1 MIWSSLRTR
10 LTLLVT
16 VAVALAVAV
25 SAGACFM
32 IVRHQVYEQADRQL
46 GPGPGKD
53 PRGWFHYLEQKC
65 RPDPVVE
72 PHFGPIHS
80 TQIIYADGSPPCYD
94 GPALVVTDEDR
105 QVAAGTWK
113 DSKHC
118 HNGVTVDGTQVRIRT
133 EQVAPG
139 VAVMDAMP
147 LREIRGTL
155 QIVAL
160 MLGGVAAL
168 GILVAATAGLLI
180 ARAALRPV
188 GRLTRA
194 VEHIAQTEDLDTR
207 IPVKGNDEIARL
219 SSSFNAMTTALAGSR
234 ERQKQLVADAGH
246 ELRTPLT
253 TLRTNID
260 LLLRS
265 EQTGRSLDPEAKRRL
280 LVNVKAQF
288 AELSTLVADLLQL
301 ARGDTEHEPHVE
313 LAFHEVVTAAV
324 ERARLRGAE
333 VVTDLTP
340 WYVVGGAAS
349 LERAVLNL
357 IDNAAKFSPDSQVEV
372 SLSGGRLTVRDHGP
386 GLPEEELPHVFD
398 RFWRSPSARGLPGS
412 GLGLAIVAQAV
423 AEAGGKVSLANAP
436 GGGAIATMELPGSPM
451 RTDTVEL
458 PGAPMRT
465 ETLGSLRNSHP

>member
-1 MIWSSLRTR
+1 MIWRSLRTR
-10 LTLLVT
+10 LTLLVAAA
-16 VAVALAVAV
+16 VAVAIAL

-32 IVRHQVYEQADRQL
+32 IVRGQLYDQVDRELKPTRPGENSLPWLMEHCQPTPEPVGHYGPPQA
-46 GPGPGKD
+46 
-53 PRGWFHYLEQKC
+53 
-65 RPDPVVE
+65 
-72 PHFGPIHS
+72 
-80 TQIIYADGSPPCYD
+80 TQIIYSDGRPTCYMGAALKIMPEDLAIASEGGEHLHNGLAEDGSPMRILTVNV
-94 GPALVVTDEDR
+94 GP
-105 QVAAGTWK
+105 GT
-113 DSKHC
+113 
-118 HNGVTVDGTQVRIRT
+118 
-133 EQVAPG
+133 
-139 VAVMDAMP
+139 AVMDARPMGRLQNT
-147 LREIRGTL
+147 LRN
-155 QIVAL
+155 VAL
-160 MLGGVAAL
+160 LLALVSAL
-168 GILVAATAGLLI
+168 GVLGAASAGLLI
-180 ARAALRPV
+180 ARTALRPV

-194 VEHIAQTEDLDTR
+194 VEHIAKTEDLDTR
-207 IPVKGNDEIARL
+207 IPVEGNDEIARL

-265 EQTGRSLDPEAKRRL
+265 EQTGRSLEPKAKERL

-333 VVTDLTP
+333 VATELKP
-340 WYVVGGAAS
+340 WYVVGSAAS

-357 IDNAAKFSPDSQVEV
+357 IDNAAKFSPGGQVEV
-372 SLSGGRLTVRDHGP
+372 RLRGGRLTVRDHGP
-386 GLPEEELPHVFD
+386 GLPAEELPHVFE

-423 AEAGGKVSLANAP
+423 AEAGGEVRLANAP
-436 GGGAIATMELPGSPM
+436 GGGAIATMELPG
-451 RTDTVEL
+451 
-458 PGAPMRT
+458 
-465 ETLGSLRNSHP
+465 TLMRNSETDKSH

>member
-1 MIWSSLRTR
+1 MIWRSLRTR
-10 LTLLVT
+10 ITLLVT
-16 VAVALAVAV
+16 AAVALAIAI

-32 IVRHQVYEQADRQL
+32 IVRGQLYDQVDREL
-46 GPGPGKD
+46 KPRPGENNLP
-53 PRGWFHYLEQKC
+53 WLMEHC
-65 RPDPVVE
+65 RPTPE
-72 PHFGPIHS
+72 PAGPYGPPQA
-80 TQIIYADGSPPCYD
+80 TQIIYSDGRPTCYLGAALKITPEDLSVASEGGRPHVHNGLAEDGSPMRIVTANV
-94 GPALVVTDEDR
+94 GP
-105 QVAAGTWK
+105 G
-113 DSKHC
+113 
-118 HNGVTVDGTQVRIRT
+118 I
-133 EQVAPG
+133 
-139 VAVMDAMP
+139 AVMDARPMGR
-147 LREIRGTL
+147 LQTTL
-155 QIVAL
+155 QNVAL
-160 MLGGVAAL
+160 LLGFVSAL
-168 GILVAATAGLLI
+168 GVLGAATAGLLI

-207 IPVKGNDEIARL
+207 IPVTGNDEIARL

-265 EQTGRSLDPEAKRRL
+265 EQTGRSLDPEAKKRL
-280 LVNVKAQF
+280 LTNVKAQF

-333 VVTDLTP
+333 VVSDLRP
-340 WYVVGGAAS
+340 WYVVGSTTS

-357 IDNAAKFSPDSQVEV
+357 IDNAAKFSPGGQVEV
-372 SLSGGRLTVRDHGP
+372 SLWEGRLSVRDHGP
-386 GLPEEELPHVFD
+386 GLPEEELPHVFE

-423 AEAGGKVSLANAP
+423 AEAGGEVRLANAP
-436 GGGAIATMELPGSPM
+436 GGGAIATMDLPG
-451 RTDTVEL
+451 
-458 PGAPMRT
+458 
-465 ETLGSLRNSHP
+465 TLMRNSESDKSR

>member
-1 MIWSSLRTR
+1 MIPGSLRAR

-16 VAVALAVAV
+16 VAVALAVAI

-32 IVRHQVYEQADRQL
+32 IVRQQLYEQVDRQL
-46 GPGPGKD
+46 GSPPGKD
-53 PRGWFHYLEQKC
+53 PGGQLAYLQRECSPVPSDEEHY
-65 RPDPVVE
+65 
-72 PHFGPIHS
+72 GPQRS
-80 TQIIYADGSPPCYD
+80 TQLIFADGRPSCYV
-94 GPALVVTDEDR
+94 GPALVVTEDDKW
-105 QVAAGTWK
+105 VAAGGR
-113 DSKHC
+113 DHP
-118 HNGVTVDGTQVRIRT
+118 HNGLTEDGREMRILT
-133 EQVAPG
+133 EHVGPG
-139 VAVMDAMP
+139 MAVMDAVP
-147 LREIRGTL
+147 LGDLRDTLRE
-155 QIVAL
+155 VAL
-160 MLGGVAAL
+160 LLGGVAAL
-168 GILVAATAGLLI
+168 GILVAATAGLLV

-234 ERQKQLVADAGH
+234 ERQQQLVADAGH

-265 EQTGRSLDPEAKRRL
+265 EQTGRRLDPAAKERL

-288 AELSTLVADLLQL
+288 AELTTLVGDLLQL
-301 ARGDTEHEPHVE
+301 ARGDTDHEPHVE

-333 VVTDLTP
+333 VATELSP
-340 WYVVGGAAS
+340 WYVVGNAAS

-357 IDNAAKFSPDSQVEV
+357 IDNAAKFSPGGKVEV
-372 SLSGGRLTVRDHGP
+372 RLRHGWLTVRDHGP
-386 GLPEEELPHVFD
+386 GLPEEELPHVFE

-423 AEAGGKVSLANAP
+423 AEAGGNVSLANAP
-436 GGGAIATMELPGSPM
+436 GGGAIATVDLPG
-451 RTDTVEL
+451 
-458 PGAPMRT
+458 
-465 ETLGSLRNSHP
+465 TLIRNSDADKSH

>member
-16 VAVALAVAV
+16 IAVALAVAV
-25 SAGACFM
+25 SAGACFL
-32 IVRHQVYEQADRQL
+32 IVRHQVYEQVDRQL
-46 GPGPGKD
+46 GPHPGED
-53 PRGWFHYLEQKC
+53 PRKQQYSLERDC
-65 RPDPVVE
+65 GPVPENE
-72 PHFGPIHS
+72 PHYGPIHS
-80 TQIIYADGSPPCYD
+80 TQIIYADGRPPCYI
-94 GPALVVTDEDR
+94 GPALKIIPEDW
-105 QVAAGTWK
+105 QVAAGRWK
-113 DSKHC
+113 GPRHF
-118 HNGVTVDGTQVRIRT
+118 HNGVTEDGTEMRILT
-133 EQVAPG
+133 EYAKPG
-139 VAVMDAMP
+139 VAVMDAVP
-147 LREIRGTL
+147 LRGIRNTL
-155 QIVAL
+155 QMVAL
-160 MLGGVAAL
+160 LLGGVAAL

-333 VVTDLTP
+333 VVTDLSP
-340 WYVVGGAAS
+340 WYVVGSATS

-372 SLSGGRLTVRDHGP
+372 SLKDGRLTVRDYGP
-386 GLPEEELPHVFD
+386 GLPEEELPHVFE

-423 AEAGGKVSLANAP
+423 EEAEGKVGLANAP
-436 GGGAIATMELPGSPM
+436 GGGAIATIDLPG
-451 RTDTVEL
+451 
-458 PGAPMRT
+458 
-465 ETLGSLRNSHP
+465 TLIRNSESDKSR

>member
-1 MIWSSLRTR
+1 VIWSSLRTR

-16 VAVALAVAV
+16 VAVALAVAI

-32 IVRHQVYEQADRQL
+32 IVRHQVYKQADMQLGAQPGMDPRRQL
-46 GPGPGKD
+46 HGLEKDCSPTPQTGPHYGPM
-53 PRGWFHYLEQKC
+53 
-65 RPDPVVE
+65 
-72 PHFGPIHS
+72 HS
-80 TQIIYADGSPPCYD
+80 TQIIYADGSPTCYI
-94 GPALVVTDEDR
+94 GPALTITEEDR
-105 QVAAGTWK
+105 QVAAGTWQGGP
-113 DSKHC
+113 KHE
-118 HNGVTVDGTQVRIRT
+118 HNGLSVDGKEMRILT
-133 EQVAPG
+133 ENVAPG

-147 LREIRGTL
+147 LRGIRSTL
-155 QIVAL
+155 QMVAL
-160 MLGGVAAL
+160 MLGAVAAL
-168 GILVAATAGLLI
+168 GILVAATAGLFI

-234 ERQKQLVADAGH
+234 ERQQQLVADAGH

-265 EQTGRSLDPEAKRRL
+265 EQTGRSLDPDAKRRL
-280 LVNVKAQF
+280 LINVKAQF

-333 VVTDLTP
+333 VNTDLSP
-340 WYVVGGAAS
+340 WYVVGSAAS

-372 SLSGGRLTVRDHGP
+372 SLKGGRLTVRDYGP
-386 GLPEEELPHVFD
+386 GLPEEELPHVFE

-423 AEAGGKVSLANAP
+423 EEAEGKVSLANAP
-436 GGGAIATMELPGSPM
+436 GGGAIATIDLPG
-451 RTDTVEL
+451 
-458 PGAPMRT
+458 
-465 ETLGSLRNSHP
+465 TLMRNSESEMLDSSGTLIRNSESDKSR